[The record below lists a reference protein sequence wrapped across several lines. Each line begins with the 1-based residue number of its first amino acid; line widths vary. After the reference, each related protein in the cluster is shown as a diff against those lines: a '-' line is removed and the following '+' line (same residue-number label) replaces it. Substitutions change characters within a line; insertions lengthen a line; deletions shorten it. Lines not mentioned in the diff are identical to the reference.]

1 MITDKPVCV
10 TGVSGFVGS
19 QTAAEL
25 LAAGYR
31 VRGTVRD
38 PERSRTNGLLADVP
52 GTERLELVAADL
64 MQPESFAHA
73 VAGCEYV
80 IHTASP
86 YVLQVDDAQRDLVD
100 PAVNGTT
107 AVLRASLAAGA
118 KRVVVTSSLAAVTDQ
133 PDGRVLTEADW
144 NEASTLTRNP
154 YYYSKTLAER
164 TAHEFGRANPIEV
177 VVVNPGAVFGP
188 SLVPRLNETTRILT
202 GLADGTFP
210 AVLALQ
216 YLAVD
221 VRDVAAAHRLA
232 METPGASGRYLCAAG
247 VRTLREI
254 RDQMAALGVANVPR
268 MSLDRGVGVLVSK
281 LVARFQ
287 PAAIRQ
293 YLLTNLGGEFR
304 IDNSKIHSE
313 LGMTFRPLDETIAD
327 TVADLR
333 RWGHLKG

>member
-1 MITDKPVCV
+1 MITDQPVCV

-31 VRGTVRD
+31 VRGTARD
-38 PERSRTNGLLADVP
+38 PERSRSEGLLADVS
-52 GTERLELVAADL
+52 GAERLELVAADL
-64 MQPESFAHA
+64 LQPESFTDC

-80 IHTASP
+80 VHTASP
-86 YVLQVDDAQRDLVD
+86 YALQVDDPQRDLVD

-107 AVLRASLAAGA
+107 AVLQASLAAGV
-118 KRVVVTSSLAAVTDQ
+118 KRVVITSSLAAVTDQ

-164 TAHEFGRANPIEV
+164 AAHEFGRANPIEV
-177 VVVNPGAVFGP
+177 VVVNPGPVFGP
-188 SLVPRLNETTRILT
+188 SLVPSLNETNRVLT

-221 VRDVAAAHRLA
+221 VRDVAVAHRLA

-254 RDQMAALGVANVPR
+254 RDQMAAQGVSKVPR
-268 MSLDRGVGVLVSK
+268 MSLDRGVGVPISK

-304 IDNSKIHSE
+304 IDTSKIRTE

>member
-1 MITDKPVCV
+1 MISTNPVCV

-38 PERSRTNGLLADVP
+38 PERSRTEGLLADAP
-52 GTERLELVAADL
+52 GAERLELVAADL
-64 MQPESFAHA
+64 MQPESFIDA

-86 YVLQVDDAQRDLVD
+86 YVLEVDDPQRDLVD

-107 AVLRASLAAGA
+107 AVLQASLAAGV

-164 TAHEFGRANPIEV
+164 AAHAFVEANPIEV
-177 VVVNPGAVFGP
+177 VVVNPGPVFGP
-188 SLVPRLNETTRILT
+188 SLVPSLNETNRILT

-247 VRTLREI
+247 VRTLREL
-254 RDQMAALGVANVPR
+254 RDQMATLGVSKVPR
-268 MSLDRGVGVLVSK
+268 MSLDRGVGIPISK

-304 IDNSKIHSE
+304 IDNSRIREE
-313 LGMTFRPLDETIAD
+313 LGMTFRPIDDTIAD

-333 RWGHLKG
+333 RWGHLES

>member
-1 MITDKPVCV
+1 VITSQPVCV

-25 LAAGYR
+25 LAAGYQ

-38 PERSRTNGLLADVP
+38 PNRSRDEGLLADVP
-52 GTERLELVAADL
+52 GAERLELVAADL
-64 MQPESFAHA
+64 MRPESFTDA

-86 YVLQVDDAQRDLVD
+86 YVLQVDDPQRDLVD

-107 AVLRASLAAGA
+107 AVLQASLAAGV
-118 KRVVVTSSLAAVTDQ
+118 KRVVITSSLAAVTDQ

-144 NEASTLTRNP
+144 NQASTLTRNP

-164 TAHEFGRANPIEV
+164 AAHEFGRANPIEV
-177 VVVNPGAVFGP
+177 VVVNPGPVFGP
-188 SLVPRLNETTRILT
+188 SLVPSLNETNRILT

-221 VRDVAAAHRLA
+221 VRDVAVAHRLA

-247 VRTLREI
+247 VRTLREL
-254 RDQMAALGVANVPR
+254 RDQMAALGVSKVPR
-268 MSLDRGVGVLVSK
+268 MSLDRGVGVPISK

-304 IDNSKIHSE
+304 IDNSTIRQE
-313 LGMTFRPLDETIAD
+313 LGMTFRPIDETIAD

-333 RWGHLKG
+333 RWEHLKG

>member
-1 MITDKPVCV
+1 MISTNPVCV

-38 PERSRTNGLLADVP
+38 PERSRTEGLLADAP
-52 GTERLELVAADL
+52 GAERLELVAADL
-64 MQPESFAHA
+64 MQPESFIDA

-86 YVLQVDDAQRDLVD
+86 YVLEVDDPQRDLVD

-107 AVLRASLAAGA
+107 AVLQASLAAGV

-164 TAHEFGRANPIEV
+164 AAHAFVEANPIEV
-177 VVVNPGAVFGP
+177 VVVNPGPVFGP
-188 SLVPRLNETTRILT
+188 SLVPSLNETNRILT

-232 METPGASGRYLCAAG
+232 METPGASGRYLCAVG
-247 VRTLREI
+247 VRTLREL
-254 RDQMAALGVANVPR
+254 RDQMATLGVSKVPR
-268 MSLDRGVGVLVSK
+268 MSLDRGVGIPISK

-304 IDNSKIHSE
+304 IDNSRIREE
-313 LGMTFRPLDETIAD
+313 LGMTFRPIDDTIAD

-333 RWGHLKG
+333 RWGHLES